1 MNKYKRIYSIASQLT
16 IVLLYPAIFHIA
28 AYLGNASLHKSEG
41 LKLFPMACFI
51 MLGIALITSVVM
63 IFLAGRDKSSDNTET
78 EEAKTS
84 SNKTRDI
91 IALIIVAIVS
101 LALRF
106 PMIGTFQRWDAGE
119 YFYTVGTSVKDYAFT
134 LGSFFR
140 QFTIAYHLNYGFS
153 SFIAI
158 PLFISNR
165 NVVLYTLWQIGF
177 SVLAVMA
184 LYAVFRKTA
193 RMSEVKAALAA
204 LLVGAV
210 PVFLGLSVYCT
221 PDYYVALFFIFALYF
236 GAHKKHILEAFMLIM
251 MCFSKEMAALIVF
264 GFYGVRIIYRFINPC
279 EEDRKKKYV
288 SADFFVALITG
299 IIFVLGYFFKGANWS
314 EKVEA
319 KTGVDHIQLGFN
331 YPYVSFNIKLYLFT
345 NFAWILS
352 AVLLISIILVITRY
366 VARRNTDKDTET
378 AEKDTSKNT
387 GKDRT
392 MLVVG
397 IIGAMIA
404 FGCFGVFVE
413 MPLMERYNT
422 FFAVALAM
430 VTVLMVDTMAEGI
443 KYKWTG
449 VAYSIVIALLAVLLT
464 IESFITIDPVTR
476 HYFNQISIG
485 HHTMNYESFVM
496 NYFGDGLVTNY
507 QYAWLDKAFDKT
519 LEDIGYDGT
528 EVVYFPA
535 AEHGPETGVHFEG
548 NAGYTYVAWFPK
560 KGHREICDAFAK
572 GSGGLKIESVWAYE
586 GGTADLGYIKDE
598 YLYEDKM
605 TDRATLCFIPYFEEI
620 GITEEPYL
628 KSAGLYYYIGDKEES
643 TAYRGTIYHYPMIIH
658 DNYKDGTT
666 IGDVASG
673 LADGS
678 IDYDQSLKP
687 SDEVEEYYNDY
698 LKRVGINEQ
707 EFCEEYLGIDKETY
721 RKCKCVISQMN

>member
-28 AYLGNASLHKSEG
+28 AYLGNASLHKNEG
-41 LKLFPMACFI
+41 LKLFPMACCI

-63 IFLAGRDKSSDNTET
+63 ISLAGRDRSSDNTET

-91 IALIIVAIVS
+91 IALSIVAIVS

-236 GAHKKHILEAFMLIM
+236 GAQEKHILEAFMLIM
-251 MCFSKEMAALIVF
+251 MCFSKEMATLIVF
-264 GFYGVRIIYRFINPC
+264 GFYGARIIYRFINPR
-279 EEDRKKKYV
+279 EEDEKKKYV
-288 SADFFVALITG
+288 SADFFVALFTG
-299 IIFVLGYFFKGANWS
+299 IIFVLGYIFKGANWS

-319 KTGVDHIQLGFN
+319 KTGVDHIQLGFS
-331 YPYVSFNIKLYLFT
+331 YPYVSFNVKLYLFT

-352 AVLLISIILVITRY
+352 IVFLISMIVLITRFM
-366 VARRNTDKDTET
+366 VSRKKEA
-378 AEKDTSKNT
+378 AEKTISKKP
-387 GKDRT
+387 GKDRA
-392 MLVVG
+392 MLAVG
-397 IIGAMIA
+397 LIGSMIA
-404 FGCFGVFVE
+404 FGCFGIFVE

-430 VTVLMVDTMAEGI
+430 IAILMADIMAEGT
-443 KYKWTG
+443 KHKWTG
-449 VAYSIVIALLAVLLT
+449 TAYSIALVFLTVLLT
-464 IESFITIDPVTR
+464 IESFITIDPITR
-476 HYFNQISIG
+476 HYFNQVTIG
-485 HHTMNYESFVM
+485 HHTMNYEYFAM

-519 LEDIGYDGT
+519 LEDIGYDGSSI
-528 EVVYFPA
+528 VYFPG
-535 AEHGPETGVHFEG
+535 EEQGPESGVHFEG
-548 NAGYTYVAWFPK
+548 NAGYSFVAWFPE
-560 KGHREICDAFAK
+560 KGRREICDPYVK
-572 GSGGLKIESVWAYE
+572 GSEGLKIDTIW
-586 GGTADLGYIKDE
+586 GYSGDSPEELPWDILDE
-598 YLYEDKM
+598 DII

-620 GITEEPYL
+620 GIYEEPYIN
-628 KSAGLYYYIGDKEES
+628 SAGFYYYVGDREES
-643 TAYRGTIYHYPMIIH
+643 TAYRGTIYHYSMIVH
-658 DNYKDGTT
+658 DDYLEGVT
-666 IGDVASG
+666 IGQVAE
-673 LADGS
+673 
-678 IDYDQSLKP
+678 SLKENP
-687 SDEVEEYYNDY
+687 DLYSPDLEVKDEVEQYYNDY
-698 LKRVGINEQ
+698 LKRVGITEQ

-721 RKCKCVISQMN
+721 RKCKCVISQMD

>member
-28 AYLGNASLHKSEG
+28 AYLGNASLHKNEG

-63 IFLAGRDKSSDNTET
+63 IFLAGRDKSSDNAET

-91 IALIIVAIVS
+91 IALSIVAIVS

-134 LGSFFR
+134 LGSFFH

-236 GAHKKHILEAFMLIM
+236 GAYKKHILEAFMIIM
-251 MCFSKEMAALIVF
+251 MCFSKEMGALIVF
-264 GFYGVRIIYRFINPC
+264 GFYGARIIYRFINPR
-279 EEDRKKKYV
+279 EENGKKKYV
-288 SADFFVALITG
+288 SSDFFVAFFTG
-299 IIFVLGYFFKGANWS
+299 VIFVLGYILKGANWS

-319 KTGVDHIQLGFN
+319 VTGVDRIRIGFS
-331 YPYVSFNIKLYLFT
+331 YPYVSHNIKLFLFA
-345 NFAWILS
+345 NFAWIIS
-352 AVLLISIILVITRY
+352 TCLLTSILVVVIRY
-366 VARRNTDKDTET
+366 IVSRRKGKTSGTADKKT
-378 AEKDTSKNT
+378 EKD
-387 GKDRT
+387 RVL
-392 MLVVG
+392 LVVG
-397 IIGAMIA
+397 LIGSLTF
-404 FGCFGVFVE
+404 FGSFGVFVE
-413 MPLMERYNT
+413 MPLMERYIT

-430 VTVLMVDTMAEGI
+430 VTILMSDIMVEGI
-443 KYKWTG
+443 KHRWIGTI
-449 VAYSIVIALLAVLLT
+449 YSVVIAFLIVLLT
-464 IESFITIDPVTR
+464 IESFITIDPFTR
-476 HYFNQISIG
+476 HFFKQVSIG
-485 HHTMNYESFVM
+485 YHTMSYEYIVM

-528 EVVYFPA
+528 EVVYFPS
-535 AEHGPETGVHFEG
+535 AEQGPETGVHFEG
-548 NAGYTYVAWFPK
+548 NSGYTFIAWFPE
-560 KGHREICDAFAK
+560 KGHREICDPYVK
-572 GSGGLKIESVWAYE
+572 GSEGLKIESIWEYE
-586 GGTADLGYIKDE
+586 EGSADQGYIKDE
-598 YLYEDKM
+598 YLYEDRM
-605 TDRATLCFIPYFEEI
+605 TDRATLCFIPYFEEV

-658 DNYKDGTT
+658 DNYIDGTT

-673 LADGS
+673 LANGS
-678 IDYDQSLKP
+678 IDYDPSLKP

-698 LKRVGINEQ
+698 LKRVGITEQ
-707 EFCEEYLGIDKETY
+707 EFCDEYLKIDKETY
-721 RKCKCVISQMN
+721 RKCKCVISQMD